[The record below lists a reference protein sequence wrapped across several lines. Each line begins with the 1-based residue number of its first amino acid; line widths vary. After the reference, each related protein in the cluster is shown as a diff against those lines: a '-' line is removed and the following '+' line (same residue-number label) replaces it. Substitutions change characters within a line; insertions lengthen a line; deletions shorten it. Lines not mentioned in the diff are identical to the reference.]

1 MATLS
6 DFQQL
11 DLRVGRIVEV
21 AEVEGALKPLYRLKV
36 DVGELGTKN
45 IVAGIKAFYTAEEL
59 LNRSVIVVSNLEP
72 KNIAN
77 LISEGMLLAAE
88 DESGISLLKPDKE
101 LKPGSKVR

>member
-11 DLRVGRIVEV
+11 DLRVGKIVEV
-21 AEVEGALKPLYRLKV
+21 GEVEGALKPLYRLKV
-36 DVGELGTKN
+36 DLGELGMKN
-45 IVAGIKAFYTAEEL
+45 IVAGIKAFYTVDDL

-88 DESGISLLKPDKE
+88 DENGISLLKPDKE
-101 LKPGSKVR
+101 LKPGSRVR